1 MFSSS
6 HPTVFY
12 GETEFVHE
20 ARLVQAAIA
29 AVVTSIVLPFACL
42 SNALA

>member
-29 AVVTSIVLPFACL
+29 AVVASILTPFASL
-42 SNALA
+42 SIRLA

>member
-12 GETEFVHE
+12 GATEFVHE
-20 ARLVQAAIA
+20 AHLVQAAIA
-29 AVVTSIVLPFACL
+29 AVVAPIVTCFPFLSIL
-42 SNALA
+42 LA